1 MGRVREYELV
11 MILSPALD
19 ETQTTGAL
27 ERVQRFISERG
38 GELTAQ
44 EPWGMRRLAYPI
56 RRFNEGNYSLT
67 RFTINGDHTRDLSS
81 SLNISEDVLRHLLI
95 RVDD

>member
-1 MGRVREYELV
+1 VGRIREYELV

-19 ETQTTGAL
+19 EAQTTGAL
-27 ERVQRFISERG
+27 ERVQRFVSERG

-44 EPWGMRRLAYPI
+44 EPWGIRRLAYPI
-56 RRFNEGNYSLT
+56 QRFNEGHYSLT
-67 RFTINGDHTRDLSS
+67 RFTIDGDHTRDLSS